1 MPPRQRQCG
10 PANPLACDPGGT
22 RYFRGRSRGGLI
34 GRRPHQGSHRYR
46 RVIPSRLFLS
56 CAIVA
61 IVLLGLSISWWL
73 SFFVIVVAGVVIALS
88 KSNQTSR
95 TR

>member
-1 MPPRQRQCG
+1 MPPRQRQRG
-10 PANPLACDPGGT
+10 PVNPWCVTPLGI
-22 RYFRGRSRGGLI
+22 RYFRGRSRDGLI
-34 GRRPHQGSHRYR
+34 GRRPHQGLHRYR
-46 RVIPSRLFLS
+46 WVIPSRLFLS
-56 CAIVA
+56 CAIIA

>member
-1 MPPRQRQCG
+1 M
-10 PANPLACDPGGT
+10 AADHT
-22 RYFRGRSRGGLI
+22 RDCTATVW
-34 GRRPHQGSHRYR
+34 
-46 RVIPSRLFLS
+46 VIPSRLFLS
-56 CAIVA
+56 CAIIA

>member
-1 MPPRQRQCG
+1 
-10 PANPLACDPGGT
+10 L
-22 RYFRGRSRGGLI
+22 
-34 GRRPHQGSHRYR
+34 HRYR
-46 RVIPSRLFLS
+46 WVIPSRLFLS
-56 CAIVA
+56 CAIIA